1 MRSSPGWRE
10 ITGVPIDFEGTVFE
24 PDSNARIV
32 SLVPSLTELVF
43 DLGLGTHLVGRT
55 HYCVHPADKLT
66 AVPSL
71 GGTKKIKMDR
81 LAEVG
86 ATHVLVNVDENPKE
100 LAAEIAATGV
110 QVVVTHPSGPEDNP
124 ALYRLIGQLFGAEA
138 AAEDMCRWFEDT
150 LANLKAATL
159 NAHTKRVLYLIWK
172 DPWMTISQDTY
183 IANTLGLINWQT
195 VGSDPDNRYPEVDMA
210 YVLPQTDLVLFSS
223 EPYAFTESDLAE
235 FSSTF
240 PHTPAQLIN
249 GEMTSWYGSRAIEG
263 LRYLQNIFENQ

>member
-1 MRSSPGWRE
+1 
-10 ITGVPIDFEGTVFE
+10 VPTDFEGTVFE
-24 PDSNARIV
+24 PDANARIV

-100 LAAEIAATGV
+100 LAAEIAAIGIK
-110 QVVVTHPSGPEDNP
+110 VVVTHPNGPEDNP
-124 ALYRLIGQLFGAEA
+124 ALYRLIGELFGAKD
-138 AAEDMCRWFEDT
+138 AAEDMCKRFDDA
-150 LANLKAATL
+150 LADLKAATL
-159 NAHTKRVLYLIWK
+159 NAPTKRVLYLIWK

-183 IANTLGLINWQT
+183 IANTLQLINWQT
-195 VGSDPDNRYPEVDMA
+195 AGSDPDNRYPEIDMA
-210 YVLPQTDLVLFSS
+210 RIILEADLVLFST
-223 EPYAFTESDLAE
+223 EPYAFTENDLIE
-235 FSSTF
+235 FSSSF
-240 PHTPAQLIN
+240 PDTPAQLID

-263 LRYLQNIFENQ
+263 LRYLQNIGENQ